1 MGSEQNASAIISHTA
16 LLRVRYA
23 DTDKMQVVYNG
34 VYLEYFEVGRTEM
47 LRASGIPYADLERAG
62 YLLPVLEAS
71 VRYKTPARY
80 DDILSIQT
88 SYDSTPSSLMRIE
101 YTILR
106 DTTIIAT
113 GFTVHSFVKADTM
126 QPVKPPKLYVEAI
139 TRFLHADTQL
149 AGEQMIR

>member
-1 MGSEQNASAIISHTA
+1 MVGEHIVSAIISHTA

-47 LRASGIPYADLERAG
+47 LRACGIPYADLEKAG

-71 VRYKTPARY
+71 VRYKTPALY

-88 SYDSTPSSLMRIE
+88 TYDSTPTPLMRIE

-106 DTTIIAT
+106 DTTVIAT
-113 GFTVHSFVKADTM
+113 GFTVHSFVKADAM
-126 QPVKPPKLYVEAI
+126 RPVKPPKIYVEAV
-139 TRFLHADTQL
+139 TRFLQNGSL
-149 AGEQMIR
+149 PIGEQMIR